1 MQSTVIFEHW
11 EILLKWRVKIRTGKL
26 VSNERKDVIPNRR
39 RTGYLIK
46 ERKGYNKGEKS
57 VSEERND
64 TIQNKR
70 KEGIS
75 NERKKN
81 DTTRETNFVSKKE
94 RRRYKIGKT
103 GFLIKERKR
112 NT

>member
-11 EILLKWRVKIRTGKL
+11 EILLKWRAKIRTGKL

-57 VSEERND
+57 VS
-64 TIQNKR
+64 
-70 KEGIS
+70 
-75 NERKKN
+75 
-81 DTTRETNFVSKKE
+81 KKE
-94 RRRYKIGKT
+94 RIRYKTRERK
-103 GFLIKERKR
+103 GFLMKERKMIQQGR
-112 NT
+112 QILYRRKNGDDTK